1 MCNVLKSHIVL
12 YTLTMCQHYLNLP
25 FLNELFFNG
34 GAGLAFSFCVSYVTS
49 SESSLQERA
58 LIMHYYITLL
68 YVHNKHLP

>member
-1 MCNVLKSHIVL
+1 M
-12 YTLTMCQHYLNLP
+12 
-25 FLNELFFNG
+25 G

-68 YVHNKHLP
+68 YVHNKHLPW